1 MSAFAPLR
9 RGGCLVAVAFL
20 SAGLF
25 AQAPAPSAKQLAAR
39 VDRHYNRLHTL
50 QTAFTETYQG
60 MGMERT
66 DSGTLLLEKPGRMK
80 WEYDSPPGKVF
91 LLDGKYAWFYTPGD
105 PQVQRMAAKDLDDLR
120 SPLRYLLGHTE
131 LEKEFANL
139 TMTPASDGRFTLA
152 GQPKDAQ
159 DRIAHVALTVT
170 AEGVITGI
178 AIEDTGGALTR
189 FTFTREQPNVPMPPG
204 TFHFTPPPG
213 VPVVKGL
220 PPV

>member
-1 MSAFAPLR
+1 MNLRAPWR
-9 RGGCLVAVAFL
+9 RGSLLFAAAFI
-20 SAGLF
+20 SAGLL
-25 AQAPAPSAKQLAAR
+25 AQAPMPSAKQVSAR
-39 VDRHYNRLHTL
+39 VDSHYNHLRTL

-80 WEYDSPPGKVF
+80 WEYDSPAGKIF
-91 LLDGKYAWFYTPGD
+91 LLDGKYAWFYTPGA
-105 PQVQRMAAKDLDDLR
+105 PQVQRMAAKQLNDLR

-131 LEKEFANL
+131 LEKEFVNL
-139 TMTPASDGRFTLA
+139 SMAPAADGCFTLD

-170 AEGVITGI
+170 AKGVITGI
-178 AIEDTGGALTR
+178 AIEETGGALTR
-189 FTFTREQPNVPMPPG
+189 FTFTHEQPNAPIPPG
-204 TFHFTPPPG
+204 AFHFAPPPG
-213 VPVVKGL
+213 VPVVQGL

>member
-1 MSAFAPLR
+1 MSAYTPLR
-9 RGGCLVAVAFL
+9 RGGHFL
-20 SAGLF
+20 AAALISATLF
-25 AQAPAPSAKQLAAR
+25 AQTPAPSAKQLAAR
-39 VDRHYNRLHTL
+39 VDHHYNHLRSL
-50 QTAFTETYQG
+50 QTEFTETYQG

-80 WEYDSPPGKVF
+80 WEYDSPQGKIF
-91 LLDGKYAWFYTPGD
+91 LLDGKYAWFYSPGN
-105 PQVQRMAAKDLDDLR
+105 PQVQRIAAKDLNDLR

-139 TMTPASDGRFTLA
+139 TATPAPDDCFTLA

-159 DRIAHVALTVT
+159 NRIARVALTVT
-170 AEGVITGI
+170 AQGLITAI
-178 AIEDTGGALTR
+178 AIQEADGALTR
-189 FTFTREQPNVPMPPG
+189 FIFTRERPNVLIPPG

>member
-1 MSAFAPLR
+1 MRALAPLR
-9 RGGCLVAVAFL
+9 PGGLLLAAAFIAQAL
-20 SAGLF
+20 L
-25 AQAPAPSAKQLAAR
+25 AQAPALSAKQLAAR
-39 VDRHYNRLHTL
+39 VDRHYNHLRTL

-80 WEYDSPPGKVF
+80 WEYDSPPGKIF

-105 PQVQRMAAKDLDDLR
+105 AQVERISARHLNDLR

-131 LEKEFANL
+131 LEKEISNL
-139 TMTPASDGRFTLA
+139 TMTPAPGGCFTLA

-159 DRIAHVALTVT
+159 NRIAHVALIVT
-170 AEGVITGI
+170 ARGVITGI
-178 AIEDTGGALTR
+178 SIKDTGGALTR
-189 FTFTREQPNVPMPPG
+189 FTFTHEQPGAAIPAG

-213 VPVVKGL
+213 VPVVNGP